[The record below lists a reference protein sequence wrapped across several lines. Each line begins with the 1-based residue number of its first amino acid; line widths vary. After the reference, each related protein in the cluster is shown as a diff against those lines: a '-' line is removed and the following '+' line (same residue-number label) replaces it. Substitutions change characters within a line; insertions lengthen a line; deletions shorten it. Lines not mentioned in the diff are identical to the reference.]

1 MRLPENGSTQNRQT
15 EAILF
20 IGYATALIRLCPI
33 HHPHRIQPVCI
44 SMNSEARIRWSL
56 YLYRQRA
63 ASPAELHDGKDKRVK
78 PYGLFRTKIDG
89 TPVQYDNRRGMPQ
102 DPVSGDCAKEDT

>member
-1 MRLPENGSTQNRQT
+1 
-15 EAILF
+15 
-20 IGYATALIRLCPI
+20 
-33 HHPHRIQPVCI
+33 
-44 SMNSEARIRWSL
+44 MNSEARIRWSL

-89 TPVQYDNRRGMPQ
+89 TSVQYDNRRGMPQ